1 MKRLD
6 MSASL
11 FMWSSTLLFAA
22 EYAKAQQSGTE
33 TLSDYNLW
41 IVKGAI

>member
-11 FMWSSTLLFAA
+11 FMRISKLFFTA
-22 EYAKAQQSGTE
+22 EYTKMQQIGTGTLAK
-33 TLSDYNLW
+33 YNLW